1 MPNFVYDIPTLDL
14 AIWFT
19 IVSLATVVFGLFVV
33 KPIFRL
39 LLGTGPEFN
48 ASINYLT
55 SGFSLF
61 YGLLLGLLTVA
72 AYQNAD
78 RVKESIMNEAT
89 SLGVIYAELNAYPE
103 PFRSEVKELMRDY
116 VLYTIHKEWPAH
128 RQGKILNGGYN
139 RAGAI
144 FRKFS
149 EFEPTSDANRIIHEQ
164 VIASFQGFITA
175 RQQRLSGVITSIP
188 EVLWY
193 AVFVGATISVFLMIL
208 LKIPIQQHLLLGSI
222 TAFFL
227 GVILFVIT
235 TLDRPLRGEAGL
247 PPDPLELL
255 WERAMIWDEPIGE
268 RTLGS
273 GEI

>member
-1 MPNFVYDIPTLDL
+1 MPDFVHDIPTVDL
-14 AIWFT
+14 AVWFAV
-19 IVSLATVVFGLFVV
+19 IFVATVVIGLFVV

-39 LLGTGPEFN
+39 LLGTGPDFN

-72 AYQNAD
+72 AYQNGD
-78 RVKESIMNEAT
+78 RIKQSIMSEAT
-89 SLGVIYAELNAYPE
+89 SLGVIYSELNAYPE
-103 PFRSEVKELMRDY
+103 PFRGEVKTLVRDY

-128 RQGKILNGGYN
+128 REGRILNGGYN

-144 FRKFS
+144 FRKLA
-149 EFEPTSDANRIIHEQ
+149 EYKPTTDANRIIHEQ
-164 VIASFQGFITA
+164 VISSFQDFISA
-175 RQQRLSGVITSIP
+175 RQQRLAGVITAIP

-193 AVFVGATISVFLMIL
+193 AVFVGALISIFLMIL
-208 LKIPIQQHLLLGSI
+208 LRIPLQQHLLLGSI
-222 TAFFL
+222 SAFFL

-247 PPDPLELL
+247 PPAPLELL

-268 RTLGS
+268 RTLNGNV
-273 GEI
+273 